1 MGDIIIRSKIK
12 EYAEVDGKKFQVA
25 SDFAD
30 ELAKK
35 VEELIKQ
42 ACKRAEAN
50 GRKTVMAKDL

>member
-12 EYAEVDGKKFQVA
+12 EYTEVDGKKFQVS